1 MLVRPDK
8 GDARV
13 IAYFLGR
20 ICYVVAVAGVLP
32 VLWAA
37 AAREWAPFASF
48 VLMVGVFV
56 LFGAAGTAAGPS
68 MTRLGWS
75 HGMVVVALTWVVVPL
90 VGSIPFALSGHFGDP
105 LDAVFDAMSG
115 LTTTGLSVLQDL
127 DHLASSLNFWRHLL
141 HFLGGQGIVIAALS
155 LFAGGGGLTLY
166 YGEARDERIFPSV
179 TSTARFIW
187 GVSLAHLVFGVVM
200 LAVVGIVAVGLD
212 PMRSLFHGLLVFF
225 AGFDTGGFAPQS
237 TSLGY
242 YHSAYYEAAAA
253 VLMIAGAM
261 SFGLH
266 FALWRRRRRATVLKN
281 LETRTILSTFA
292 VTLTLGIIG
301 LATLGIYRGVF
312 GLTRQGLFHVLS
324 AHTGTGFATVPSAE
338 LAVWGG
344 LAFGGVAIAM
354 ALGGMASSTAGGVK
368 SLRIGLTLRALRD
381 QVRQVLLPERA
392 VVSRRYHQGGTRT
405 LTPELAQAVMTV
417 SLLYVALFLAG
428 AGVGIAY
435 GAPLQL
441 ALFESV
447 SAGANV
453 GLSVG
458 LTEPSMPVLLQLT
471 YMAEMWLGRLEFVAV
486 FALLGFV
493 VSWVRGR

>member
-8 GDARV
+8 RDGA
-13 IAYFLGR
+13 IIGYFLGR
-20 ICYVVAVAGVLP
+20 ICMVVAAAATLP
-32 VLWAA
+32 LVWAA
-37 AAREWAPFASF
+37 IAREWAPFASF
-48 VLMVGVFV
+48 VLMAGVFF
-56 LFGAAGTAAGPS
+56 LFGATGTALKPGES
-68 MTRLGWS
+68 RLDWS
-75 HGMVVVALTWVVVPL
+75 HGMVVVALTWIIVPL
-90 VGSIPFALSGHFGDP
+90 IGSIPFALSGHFSDP
-105 LDAVFDAMSG
+105 LDAMFDAMSG

-166 YGEARDERIFPSV
+166 YGEARDDRIFPSV

-187 GVSLAHLVFGVVM
+187 LVSLGHLVFGVAL
-200 LAVVGIVAVGLD
+200 LAIVGIVAVGLD
-212 PMRSLFHGLLVFF
+212 PIRSLFHGLMIFF

-242 YHSAYYEAAAA
+242 YHSAWYEAAAG

-266 FALWRRRRRATVLKN
+266 FALWRRRGTLAMKN
-281 LETRTILSTFA
+281 LETRTILLTFFG
-292 VTLTLGIIG
+292 TLVLGIVG
-301 LATLGIYRGVF
+301 LATLGLYTGVP
-312 GLTRQGLFHVLS
+312 GLTRQGLFQVLS
-324 AHTGTGFATVPSAE
+324 AHTGTGFSTVPSVEMAM
-338 LAVWGG
+338 WTG

-368 SLRIGLTLRALRD
+368 SLRIGLTLKVLRD
-381 QVRQVLLPERA
+381 QVRQILLPERA
-392 VVSRRYHQGGTRT
+392 VVSRRYHQGGPRT
-405 LTPELAQAVMTV
+405 LTPELAQAVLVV
-417 SLLYVALFLAG
+417 SLLYVALYLFG

-435 GAPLQL
+435 GVPLQE

-458 LTEPSMPVLLQLT
+458 ITDPSMPVLLQMT
-471 YMAEMWLGRLEFVAV
+471 YMTQMWLGRLEFVAV
-486 FALLGFV
+486 FALFGFII
-493 VSWVRGR
+493 SLVRGK